1 MIGIQNIGDRDFK
14 RVSLQLLLL
23 LSVVANFTYA
33 QNDQS
38 ISLNIADAAPA
49 LRVGAWIKGA
59 PVKGF
64 EKGQVYVL
72 EFWATWCKPCIA
84 GMPHLSSLAR
94 EYNDK
99 VTILAIDIYE
109 WQIKSPK
116 SISKVK
122 AFVDSM
128 GNQMDFY
135 VAAEDSA
142 FTVADWIDATGEK
155 NKGIPRTFVVD
166 AEGKLAWIG
175 YPKDLDEVLPK
186 ILNKT
191 WNIDQALANRN
202 LNRYLAQLDDS
213 LRFELMRYDR
223 DSFKPGSYDKP
234 DSTLLLIDEI
244 VSKEPKLKYAPW
256 VASKTFSCLLQT
268 NPNKAYEYGRLAIVT
283 RTYDDPPYDFIIDDI
298 NLYSHKLSL
307 PAKIYELGA
316 EAYQAQIDH
325 YPYPELVDLSK
336 PYYKMAEWYWRANNK
351 SKAIE
356 AQQNAIEALKN
367 KKGFSEADM
376 ATFKSRLQQYKNR

>member
-1 MIGIQNIGDRDFK
+1 MIRTKNIGYRDH
-14 RVSLQLLLL
+14 RRLNLQLLLL
-23 LSVVANFTYA
+23 LTLVSNITYA
-33 QNDQS
+33 QNDHPV
-38 ISLNIADAAPA
+38 SLNIADPAPA
-49 LRVGAWIKGA
+49 LRVGAWIKGT
-59 PVKGF
+59 PVKRF

-84 GMPHLSSLAR
+84 AMPHLSSLAH

-99 VTILAIDIYE
+99 VIILAIDIYE
-109 WQIKSPK
+109 WQTKFPK
-116 SISKVK
+116 LISNVK
-122 AFVDSM
+122 EFVDSM
-128 GNQMDFY
+128 ANRMDFY
-135 VAAEDSA
+135 VAVEDRQ
-142 FTVADWIDATGEK
+142 FTVGDWIDATGEK
-155 NKGIPRTFVVD
+155 NNGIPRTFIVD

-175 YPKDLDEVLPK
+175 HPKDVDEVLPS
-186 ILNKT
+186 IVNKT

-223 DSFKPGSYDKP
+223 DSFKPGTYDKP
-234 DSTLLLIDEI
+234 DSTLLLINEI
-244 VSKEPKLKYAPW
+244 ISKEPKLKYAPW

-268 NPNKAYEYGRLAIVT
+268 NPNKAYEYGRIAIVT

-298 NLYSHKLSL
+298 NLYSHKLNL
-307 PAKIYELGA
+307 PAKIYVLGA

-336 PYYKMAEWYWRANNK
+336 PYYKMAAWYCRGNNK

-356 AQQNAIEALKN
+356 AQQKAIVALRN
-367 KKGFSEADM
+367 KKDHSEADM
-376 ATFKSRLQQYKNR
+376 AAFKSRLQHYKNM

>member
-14 RVSLQLLLL
+14 RVSLQLVL

-38 ISLNIADAAPA
+38 ISLNIGDAAPA

-128 GNQMDFY
+128 GNRMDFY

-166 AEGKLAWIG
+166 AEGKLGWIG

-244 VSKEPKLKYAPW
+244 ISKEPKLKYAPW
-256 VASKTFSCLLQT
+256 VAFKTFSCLLQT

-298 NLYSHKLSL
+298 NLYSHELSL

-367 KKGFSEADM
+367 KKGFSVADM
-376 ATFKSRLQQYKNR
+376 ATFKSRLQQYKNL